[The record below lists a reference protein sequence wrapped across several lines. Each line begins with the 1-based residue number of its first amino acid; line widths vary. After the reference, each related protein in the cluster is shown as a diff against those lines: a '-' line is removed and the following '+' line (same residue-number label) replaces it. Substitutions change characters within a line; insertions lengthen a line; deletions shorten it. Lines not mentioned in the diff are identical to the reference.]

1 MSLSREKLVTNE
13 RTNEHE
19 LIYRIQELS
28 NMSYIVSQCIYLLVF
43 CGSKI
48 VPSTKQNL
56 DVFGYCSPHVLQYF
70 FSSGA
75 PV

>member
-1 MSLSREKLVTNE
+1 MSLSREELVTNE

-28 NMSYIVSQCIYLLVF
+28 NMSYIVSHYLLVF